1 MSETTFCDLSAGIQ
15 HVPFFRNVLD
25 SSECFDGDQETPN
38 KARLVAK
45 RERAKQRLVERENAM
60 LSNIGRLLDALWIAK
75 LIHTRQD
82 PEATCFSRR
91 DCCSHSD

>member
-25 SSECFDGDQETPN
+25 SSECFDSDQETPN
-38 KARLVAK
+38 KARLAAK

-60 LSNIGRLLDALWIAK
+60 LSNIVDVRFSSQDRIPGIPNSF
-75 LIHTRQD
+75 IHQD
-82 PEATCFSRR
+82 VVIVVTVIRT
-91 DCCSHSD
+91 